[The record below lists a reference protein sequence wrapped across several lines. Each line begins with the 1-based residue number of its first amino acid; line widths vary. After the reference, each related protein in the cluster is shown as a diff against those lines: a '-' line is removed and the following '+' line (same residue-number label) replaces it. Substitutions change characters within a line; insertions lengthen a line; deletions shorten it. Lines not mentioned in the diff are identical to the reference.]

1 MKYCVKITLLFLLLT
16 GTLAAQFV
24 PAPVQLINTPTVAT
38 LARGSYLTDLRF
50 TTNGGVLIGATVG
63 LTDRFSMGVSYG
75 GSHIIGHETITWNP
89 QPGVSVKYRLIDE
102 GMKKPGVS
110 VGFSSQG
117 YGTYTDGNYEIPS
130 PGFYS
135 VLSKNWHFIGNTSLH
150 GGVNYSLEQPDSTYM
165 PSFFAGAA
173 IELNPQFSLMVEY
186 DAALNYEKFSDLKK
200 FKISGGYGFL
210 NTGLRVGI
218 TENLYLEVD
227 LNNLIWGENVESFNR
242 EIKLMYFDIF

>member
-1 MKYCVKITLLFLLLT
+1 MKNFAKTTVILFMLT
-16 GTLAAQFV
+16 GTLTAQFV

-50 TTNGGVLIGATVG
+50 TTDGGVLIGATVG
-63 LTDRFSMGVSYG
+63 LTERFSMGVFYG
-75 GSHIIGHETITWNP
+75 GSNIIGNEAITWYP

-102 GMKKPGVS
+102 GMKKPGLS

-150 GGVNYSLEQPDSTYM
+150 AGANYSLEQADSTYM
-165 PSFFAGAA
+165 PSFFAGVA
-173 IELNPQFSLMVEY
+173 IELNPQFSIMIEY
-186 DAALNYEKFSDLKK
+186 DAALSYEEFSDVKQ
-200 FKISGGYGFL
+200 FKISKGYGFL
-210 NTGLRVGI
+210 NAGVRVGI
-218 TENLYLEVD
+218 TQNLYLEVD